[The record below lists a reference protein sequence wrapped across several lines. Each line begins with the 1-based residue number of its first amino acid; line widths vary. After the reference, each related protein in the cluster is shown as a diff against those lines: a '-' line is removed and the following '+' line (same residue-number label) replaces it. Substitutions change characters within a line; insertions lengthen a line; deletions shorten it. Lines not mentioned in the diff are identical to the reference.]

1 MGEEILVKVCLGA
14 QLAWEFVRS
23 RTVHVAPVYNGVAF
37 ALCHN
42 WVKDW
47 WIILVLFLF
56 TRLNIW
62 LRKFSF
68 VLRYLR
74 KVLFWKICF
83 NHHSCLSIFCHQ
95 TTSVPAMM
103 RAAVDH
109 DSLLSIWCN
118 RVWFIQSWFSTLL
131 LNVFSSTFLN
141 LLAVFLESIG
151 TVEIPVTFRSQII
164 RNYFSCGL
172 EIWLLICVE
181 LS

>member
-47 WIILVLFLF
+47 WILLVLFLF

-74 KVLFWKICF
+74 KVLLWKICF
-83 NHHSCLSIFCHQ
+83 NQPSCLSIFCHQ
-95 TTSVPAMM
+95 TTSVPAY
-103 RAAVDH
+103 
-109 DSLLSIWCN
+109 CN
-118 RVWFIQSWFSTLL
+118 RSQ
-131 LNVFSSTFLN
+131 VFH
-141 LLAVFLESIG
+141 
-151 TVEIPVTFRSQII
+151 
-164 RNYFSCGL
+164 
-172 EIWLLICVE
+172 IWLHVWSMCRACQVCICVMCAYC
-181 LS
+181 LCMICFMFMISLQQVCTLKFGC